1 MKMVLSDLD
10 GTLLKKGETALS
22 LETFDMIHML
32 AQRGKLFAVASGR
45 TYHELHTLFAPVAE
59 MMLFVC
65 LDGALVVRGGET
77 LFSTP
82 VPPEISVQL
91 WRQSME
97 KEEGVLLLCGKER
110 TYFWTA
116 APSMAREVRDKYGCH
131 AVPFD
136 NPAEIDEPVYKLMY
150 RGAPLKADPK
160 QLSQVYCG
168 SGWQE
173 WVMPGVDKGAAT
185 VLLQQKYRIPATECM
200 AFGDGDN
207 DIALL
212 RQVGSRFAVG
222 DASPHVRAMCDRRTE
237 RVEQIV
243 MAYLAD
249 NRRLK

>member
-59 MMLFVC
+59 IMLFVC

-97 KEEGVLLLCGKER
+97 KEEGVFCCCVAR
-110 TYFWTA
+110 TGRIFGQ
-116 APSMAREVRDKYGCH
+116 RRH
-131 AVPFD
+131 
-136 NPAEIDEPVYKLMY
+136 
-150 RGAPLKADPK
+150 
-160 QLSQVYCG
+160 Q
-168 SGWQE
+168 WQE
-173 WVMPGVDKGAAT
+173 RYGTNMAAMRCRLTIRRKLTNRSTSSCIGA
-185 VLLQQKYRIPATECM
+185 
-200 AFGDGDN
+200 
-207 DIALL
+207 
-212 RQVGSRFAVG
+212 
-222 DASPHVRAMCDRRTE
+222 
-237 RVEQIV
+237 
-243 MAYLAD
+243 
-249 NRRLK
+249 RRLRRI